1 MKRLHVLLPQR
12 ERAGIDTDTVQ
23 QLARADR
30 LENGKPGHL
39 AMLGEFFSW
48 PGKELPA
55 AALTRQQAAGDAAQ
69 HTWLCADPAWVEV
82 DINGARLM
90 ACGTL
95 DLSRDEA
102 EQLAATLRPLLG
114 DFGAL
119 LELTTANRW
128 HLRLPA
134 GARLPGFDGPD
145 TVLGAD
151 LLPHLEGD
159 GERRRWRHLF
169 NEVQTELH
177 QHPVKVQREKH
188 GRTPCNALWFWG
200 GGALPAWMKTQMS
213 QVFSDDRLVLG
224 LASQAKAAGH
234 SLQDFDN
241 AAKSLDSEVLLDLG
255 QHAIGTEAWHELL
268 ALLRQHRVDE
278 LHLLFASGE
287 RYRLKRS
294 HRWRFWRRA
303 S

>member
-12 ERAGIDTDTVQ
+12 GRAGVDADTLRHLT
-23 QLARADR
+23 RADR
-30 LENGKPGHL
+30 LESGKPGYL
-39 AMLGEFFSW
+39 ATLGELFSW
-48 PGKELPA
+48 PGKTLPV
-55 AALTRQQAAGDAAQ
+55 AALMRQRVVGDADQ
-69 HTWLCADPAWVEV
+69 NTWLCADPARVEA

-95 DLSRDEA
+95 DLTMDEA
-102 EQLAATLRPLLG
+102 ERIAATLRPLLG

-119 LELTTANRW
+119 LELSSANRW

-134 GARLPGFDGPD
+134 GARVPGFDGPD
-145 TVLGAD
+145 AVLGAD
-151 LLPHLEGD
+151 LLPFLEGD

-169 NEVQTELH
+169 NEIQTELH
-177 QHPVKVQREKH
+177 QHPVNAERQQQGK
-188 GRTPCNALWFWG
+188 TPCNALWFWG
-200 GGALPAWMKTQMS
+200 GGALPAWVKTQINM
-213 QVFSDDRLVLG
+213 VFSGDSLILG
-224 LASQAKAAGH
+224 LAAQTNARTQ

-241 AAKSLDSEVLLDLG
+241 ADSEPDSDVLLDLG
-255 QHAIGTEAWHELL
+255 QHTIGAPAWQELL
-268 ALLRQHRVDE
+268 ALLKKRRVDE

-287 RYRLKRS
+287 RYRLRRP